1 MSVGMDYKRKVYLGF
16 LNCSL
21 LKVYRVLK
29 NNIIMRNK
37 KSVIEVVLDK
47 KAKTIF
53 CEDLGKNLIPDSF
66 YEKMQT
72 N

>member
-21 LKVYRVLK
+21 LKVYKVLK
-29 NNIIMRNK
+29 NRNK

-66 YEKMQT
+66 YEKM
-72 N
+72 